1 MPCSNRCGKAVTG
14 PMEAGRKAAGNGSL
28 RTWRP
33 VETIYWKEGAF
44 GTLWKGESRMSVI
57 RSLLTDKSFWAAL
70 IALAT
75 TILMALNVPQGS
87 VEQFSSLLSAV
98 GVFIAYIISNSI
110 QQAAA
115 IKADAQRDMAR
126 AMRETRKS

>member
-1 MPCSNRCGKAVTG
+1 
-14 PMEAGRKAAGNGSL
+14 
-28 RTWRP
+28 
-33 VETIYWKEGAF
+33 
-44 GTLWKGESRMSVI
+44 MSVI